1 MQSFYK
7 PDRIFMLIHSLIILL
22 SGTAVA
28 LFSGHPALLILA
40 GAVLAL
46 YLGLALRRP
55 LRRRR
60 ALRRPFPEEWRDF
73 LKRHSP
79 FYSAFDGPDRDTF
92 ERDIRFCL
100 ADLRIEGIRRAPVN
114 PELRLLI
121 AMGMAT
127 VLHGRPAWEPPVST
141 VLVYPGERFDGD
153 YRIGRGNFM
162 GQAPRQGPL
171 IVTEESLERSFSDPL
186 DGFNVLYHELA
197 HGFDWEDGFAD
208 GIPAARMMS
217 RDVAGWRAILSREWL
232 RVRKGRSILPDYAGT
247 NEAEFLAV
255 ACEYFFEVPGKLEQE
270 MPEFYEALKEFF
282 RLDPLRIIQPPVAD

>member
-1 MQSFYK
+1 MQSIYK
-7 PDRIFMLIHSLIILL
+7 PDRIFILIHSLIILV
-22 SGTAVA
+22 SGMAVA

-60 ALRRPFPEEWRDF
+60 ALRRPFPEGWREF

-79 FYSAFDGPDRDTF
+79 FYSAFDKPGRDSF

-100 ADLRIEGIRRAPVN
+100 SDLRIEGIRNSPVK

-127 VLHGRPAWEPPVST
+127 MLHGRPEWEPPVST

-153 YRIGRGNFM
+153 YRIGRGNFV
-162 GQAPRQGPL
+162 GQAPRRGPL
-171 IVTEESLERSFSDPL
+171 IVTEESLERSFSDPI

-197 HGFDWEDGFAD
+197 HCFDWEDGFAD

-217 RDVAGWRAILSREWL
+217 IGIAGWKAILSREWR
-232 RVRKGRSILPDYAGT
+232 RVRNGQSILPDYAGT

-255 ACEYFFEVPGKLEQE
+255 ACEYFFEAPGKLEGD
-270 MPEFYEALKEFF
+270 MPEFYSAMKEFF
-282 RLDPLRIIQPPVAD
+282 HLDPVRIIPTAAG

>member
-1 MQSFYK
+1 MQPIYK
-7 PDRIFMLIHSLIILL
+7 PDRVFILIYSLIILL

-28 LFSGHPALLILA
+28 LFSGHPALLIFT
-40 GAVLAL
+40 GAVLLL
-46 YLGLALRRP
+46 YLGVALRRP

-60 ALRRPFPEEWRDF
+60 ALRRPFPQGWREF

-79 FYSAFDGPDRDTF
+79 FYSAFNESDRDSF
-92 ERDIRFCL
+92 ERDVRICL
-100 ADLRIEGIRRAPVN
+100 ADLRIEGIRRSLVK

-127 VLHGRPAWEPPVST
+127 VLHGRPAWEPPVWT

-153 YRIGRGNFM
+153 YRIGRGNFV
-162 GQAPRQGPL
+162 GQAPRKGPL
-171 IVTEESLERSFSDPL
+171 IVTAESLERSFSDPI

-197 HGFDWEDGFAD
+197 HCFDWEDGFAD

-217 RDVAGWRAILSREWL
+217 DEIAEWKEILSRDWL
-232 RVRKGRSILPDYAGT
+232 RASKGLSTLPDYAGT

-255 ACEYFFEVPGKLEQE
+255 ACEYFFEAPGKLEKE
-270 MPEFYEALKEFF
+270 LPEFYAALKRFF
-282 RLDPLRIIQPPVAD
+282 RLDPVRILQSPV